1 MEKSELLRALGASLC
16 AAELIRLNLEK
27 LIDEESLAG
36 NPSDYAGSTFI
47 GHSLRIAQTLLAK
60 AEELERLQDPTQTE
74 PPRPRSYDPATTSKT
89 HLTNRNTET
98 SATHLGRARSSY

>member
-36 NPSDYAGSTFI
+36 NPSDYAGCI
-47 GHSLRIAQTLLAK
+47 GHPLRIAQTLLAK

-74 PPRPRSYDPATTSKT
+74 PPRPRSCDPAYD
-89 HLTNRNTET
+89 L
-98 SATHLGRARSSY
+98 